1 MRSTRYIAD
10 RRRSPV
16 SGSVRP
22 PRSALPAPDDL
33 TRRCRD
39 LVAEMAR
46 QRANRHAAPQRSDDI
61 RDPIGADPATYLN
74 VGQEIAATLTPW
86 LDVACGLE
94 PVREA

>member
-1 MRSTRYIAD
+1 
-10 RRRSPV
+10 
-16 SGSVRP
+16 
-22 PRSALPAPDDL
+22 
-33 TRRCRD
+33 
-39 LVAEMAR
+39 MAR